1 MKTKIIGT
9 KKEFGII
16 LKYHEWEI
24 PQENGMYVPKII
36 PKEKAKHFSMP
47 FQTKENKKEIN
58 YSGE

>member
-1 MKTKIIGT
+1 
-9 KKEFGII
+9 
-16 LKYHEWEI
+16 
-24 PQENGMYVPKII
+24 MYVPKII